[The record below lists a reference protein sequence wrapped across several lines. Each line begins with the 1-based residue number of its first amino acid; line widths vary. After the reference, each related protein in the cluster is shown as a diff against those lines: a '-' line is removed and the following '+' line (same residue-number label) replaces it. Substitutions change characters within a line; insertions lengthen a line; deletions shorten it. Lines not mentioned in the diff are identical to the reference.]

1 MPNQVF
7 GVIHDCL
14 LQFFIAQFAGISPV
28 LLAVLHQ
35 ADNRLNAGFRGTIQY
50 AVDRWA
56 RQRDGSGDGRNRFA
70 IRVQRL
76 RHTCGA
82 WLAMTGTHPK
92 VMQQAMRHQSIG
104 LTMDTYGHL
113 FPGQEAD
120 AVDGLQ
126 DLLAGPSEALAA
138 TGTDDV
144 TPEPPGGAQRQAQR
158 ADRETRRTAA
168 TPCDETDNPPRNT
181 APPNPL
187 QIAKIDDTLPP
198 VASPCGATASLA
210 QLAEQL
216 TLNQ

>member
-1 MPNQVF
+1 MFSLPSKF
-7 GVIHDCL
+7 KMADMLRDDLADARRAWLDSSKHD
-14 LQFFIAQFAGISPV
+14 PV
-28 LLAVLHQ
+28 E
-35 ADNRLNAGFRGTIQY
+35 
-50 AVDRWA
+50 
-56 RQRDGSGDGRNRFA
+56 
-70 IRVQRL
+70 RVQRQQSDFLIDVNHEGEVFDFHCL

-92 VMQQAMRHQSIG
+92 VMQQVMRHQSIG